1 MSENVILNQ
10 QEINHKIRRIA
21 LQILEENIK
30 ETSIVVA
37 GIANNGFVIAEQLVA
52 IMKEYSKIET
62 ILCEVKINKKQ
73 LLEPVTVSIDKKDYE
88 NKSVILVDDVLNS
101 GGTLIYGVKHFLD
114 TPLKKLKTA
123 VLVNRSHKTY
133 PIKADF
139 KGVSLSTSL
148 SEHVEVVLENDNAR
162 AVLV

>member
-37 GIANNGFVIAEQLVA
+37 GIANNGFVIAEQLVT
-52 IMKEYSKIET
+52 IIKEYSKIET

-73 LLEPVTVSIDKKDYE
+73 LLEPVTVSIDKAVYE

-101 GGTLIYGVKHFLD
+101 GGTLIYGVKHFLE

-148 SEHVEVVLENDNAR
+148 NEHVEVVLENDNAR

>member
-21 LQILEENIK
+21 LQILEENIN
-30 ETSIVVA
+30 ETTIVVA
-37 GIANNGFVIAEQLVA
+37 GIANNGFIIAKQLIA

-73 LLEPVTVSIDKKDYE
+73 LLAPVTVSIDKKDYE

-139 KGVSLSTSL
+139 KGLSLSTSL
-148 SEHVEVVLENDNAR
+148 NEHIEVVLENDNAR